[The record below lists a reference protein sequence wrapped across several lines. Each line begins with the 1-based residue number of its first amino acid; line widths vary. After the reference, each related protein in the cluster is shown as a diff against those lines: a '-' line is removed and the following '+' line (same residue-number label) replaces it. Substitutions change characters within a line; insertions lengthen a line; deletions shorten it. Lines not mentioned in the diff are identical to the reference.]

1 MRLQRRLVTVLAMLL
16 GGIPLVTVG
25 SCDRSAAGGSFRL
38 VSSNDD
44 LVRDAIDIVFGR
56 DDD

>member
-1 MRLQRRLVTVLAMLL
+1 MRLRRHLVPVLALL
-16 GGIPLVTVG
+16 VGGIPLVTVG
-25 SCDRSAAGGSFRL
+25 SCDRSTAGGSFRL